1 MQKNIGIVIVNYN
14 DFETT
19 KRLIEN
25 IKDYKCLKQIVVVDN
40 NSTDNSFEQLK
51 EFESNRI
58 TIIKN
63 SSRHFS
69 SGLNVGAKCLI
80 KKVGDCNIIF
90 SNSDVIIKGE
100 EDLERL
106 SSDIKGDTVVV
117 GPTIWEHGELNRG
130 WRLPTTN
137 WEILFN
143 LPFISRYF
151 KKVRL
156 LYKENHYEKD
166 TSIVDVVSGCFFMVN
181 SKFLEEVDF
190 FDETTFLYYEEQI
203 FASKVKQ
210 AKKLECVDNKV
221 RIIHDHSVSVDK
233 SIKKIGK
240 HRITKTSQRY
250 FCKEYLHANP
260 VQMAL
265 LHITD
270 KFYVL
275 TLYIRAIFGR

>member
-40 NSTDNSFEQLK
+40 NSTDDSFEQLK

-117 GPTIWEHGELNRG
+117 GPTIEEHGDLNRG

-143 LPFISRYF
+143 LPAVGKHIRNKRIS
-151 KKVRL
+151 
-156 LYKENHYEKD
+156 YKDNHYEGE
-166 TSIVDVVSGCFFMVN
+166 TSTVDVVSGCFFMVDSN
-181 SKFLEEVDF
+181 FLESVDF

-203 FASKVKQ
+203 FASKVKE

-250 FCKEYLHANP
+250 FCKQYLKANP
-260 VQMAL
+260 VQMAF

-270 KFYVL
+270 KLFVL